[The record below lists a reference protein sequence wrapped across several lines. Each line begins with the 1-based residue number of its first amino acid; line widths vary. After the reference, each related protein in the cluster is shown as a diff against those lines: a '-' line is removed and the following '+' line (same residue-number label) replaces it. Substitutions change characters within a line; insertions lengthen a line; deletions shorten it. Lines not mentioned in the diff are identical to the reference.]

1 MCQVFISYRRADDL
15 GAIGRIHDWLAQ
27 PEKFGPA
34 GVFMDVED
42 IPIGADFRKHIAHQ
56 MNQADVVLAMIGP
69 KWLET
74 IPARA
79 DDPTDFVRIELE
91 MAFDRNLHVVPVL
104 LGREIKMP
112 TDLVLPPTISHF
124 SFLNAETIDPGGRD
138 FPLHMERL
146 LLGLKKLR
154 EARAIPQ
161 NFRNRHQIAMIGVR
175 RGRFLMGATPE
186 TDPDAQPNE
195 GPERD
200 VEIHHGF
207 WMGKYPVT
215 VEEYGR
221 VMGRE
226 KLDEVL
232 ARIPAEQDYRYAHHR
247 QPQKPITQIDWHEA
261 VAFCDR
267 LTELEEID
275 GVTIPSGYFYRLPTE
290 AEWEYCCRAGTE
302 RQQRYGRLD
311 EIAWTADS
319 EGRFANV
326 GEQLPNAWG
335 FHDMLGL
342 VHEWCQCQGGKLN
355 RLIRGG
361 SYHEPS
367 ASARASGRME
377 IAVNRKSSRVGM
389 RIAMGTIT

>member
-1 MCQVFISYRRADDL
+1 MSQVFISYRRADDL

-27 PEKFGPA
+27 PEKLGPD

-42 IPIGADFRKHIAHQ
+42 IPMGADFRKHIAHQ

-79 DDPTDFVRIELE
+79 DDPTDVVRIELE
-91 MAFDRNLHVVPVL
+91 MAFDRHLYVVPIL
-104 LGREIKMP
+104 LGREVKMP
-112 TDLVLPPTISHF
+112 AESVLPPTISHF
-124 SFLNAETIDPGGRD
+124 SFLNAETIDPAGRD
-138 FPLHMERL
+138 FAPHMDRFL
-146 LLGLKKLR
+146 RGLEKLR
-154 EARAIPQ
+154 EARENPRD
-161 NFRNRHQIAMIGVR
+161 FRNRHQIALIGVR
-175 RGRFLMGATPE
+175 RGRFVMGAGPE

-195 GPERD
+195 GPERE

-232 ARIPAEQDYRYAHHR
+232 ARIPVDQDHRYAHHR
-247 QPQKPITQIDWHEA
+247 QPQKPITQIDSDEA
-261 VAFCDR
+261 VAFCER
-267 LTELEEID
+267 LTEFEEAEAVI
-275 GVTIPSGYFYRLPTE
+275 TPPGYVYRLPTE

-302 RQQRYGRLD
+302 RQPRYSEL
-311 EIAWTADS
+311 EKIAWTVDS

-326 GEQLPNAWG
+326 GELQPNARG
-335 FHDMLGL
+335 FHDLLGL
-342 VHEWCQCQGGKLN
+342 IHEWCQGLVV
-355 RLIRGG
+355 RGG
-361 SYHEPS
+361 SYHEPAFHAR
-367 ASARASGRME
+367 ASARIE
-377 IAVNRKSSRVGM
+377 VVPNRRSCRVGM
-389 RIAMGTIT
+389 RVALGPAR